1 MARNKT
7 IAASRAKAKAEGLQL
22 PLNTPAVAQAPA
34 PESAAEVKRSPA
46 KVAKPAEMPVEPTV
60 AAKKVEPTVAAKK
73 VEPTGAAK
81 KVEHTGAAKKTA
93 RKTAKPA
100 AQAVPVLKPA
110 ARSQAPAQPAVGKPS
125 KRPAKIAGGN
135 DSIAEGQVTI
145 AVLESCG
152 VLAAKGAESLG
163 KEVVSLARGS
173 LQAQFAL
180 TEALINAKT
189 LQEALT
195 LQGNFARESLGNMS
209 EGFAKLAGMS
219 MELSQSIMAPIHDR
233 VRSNLT

>member
-46 KVAKPAEMPVEPTV
+46 KVAKPAEMP
-60 AAKKVEPTVAAKK
+60 VEPTVAAKK